1 MKTLGHVTLIGAN
14 TVQLYTASEYF
25 PTVMFDHELELKI

>member
-1 MKTLGHVTLIGAN
+1 MKTLGHVRHIGAN